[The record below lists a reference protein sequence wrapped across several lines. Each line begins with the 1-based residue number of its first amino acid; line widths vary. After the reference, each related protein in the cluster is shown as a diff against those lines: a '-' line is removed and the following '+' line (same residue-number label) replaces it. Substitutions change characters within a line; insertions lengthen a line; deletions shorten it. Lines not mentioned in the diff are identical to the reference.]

1 MSSLLLIIIDWEMK
15 KNISLFVFCLISIF
29 ASAQNNVVDEVV
41 WVVGDDAILRSD
53 VERVRNAYGHSISG
67 NPYCTVPEQLAVQKL
82 FLHQAELDS
91 ITVGD
96 SEVTQYVE
104 DDINRQVMRAGSKEK
119 LEEYIRMPL
128 TQLREELFEQFRNE
142 LLTRQVKANLTKD
155 IKVTPAEVRRYYKDL
170 PEDSLPFIP
179 TQVEVQI
186 LVQHPRIART
196 EIERV
201 KEQLR
206 GWAERVTSGTT
217 SFSALARM
225 FSQDEGSARQG
236 GEMDYYGKAD
246 LDPAFANVAF
256 SLTDPRKVSKVVQSE
271 YGFHII
277 QLIDKR
283 GDKVK
288 VRHILRRPEVESGDI
303 KVCLERLDSISA
315 DIKDGKFSFEVGAQ
329 EISDDKDTRN
339 NHGIMVNTKM
349 DTRERTTRFEMG
361 ELPGEIARV
370 VANMDVDEISAP
382 FTMIDKR
389 GREVCAIVKLKN
401 RIPAHRAS
409 ITEDFQILKGTVE
422 EKKKDEFIK
431 KWIQEKQKSTY
442 IRIKEGWGECDF
454 IYPGWVKY

>member
-1 MSSLLLIIIDWEMK
+1 MAFATMMS
-15 KNISLFVFCLISIF
+15 FVAYSQSDI
-29 ASAQNNVVDEVV
+29 VDEVV
-41 WVVGDDAILRSD
+41 WVVGDQAILRSD
-53 VERVRNAYGHSISG
+53 IERVRNDFGSTIKG
-67 NPYCTVPEQLAVQKL
+67 NPYCVIPEQLAVQKL

-91 ITVGD
+91 ITVSDGD
-96 SEVTQYVE
+96 VSQYVE
-104 DDINRQVMRAGSKEK
+104 DDINRKVMMAGSKEK
-119 LEEYIRMPL
+119 LEEYMRMPMS
-128 TQLREELFEQFRNE
+128 QIREALFEQYRNE
-142 LLTRQVKANLTKD
+142 LITRQVRNSLTQD
-155 IKVTPAEVRRYYKDL
+155 IKVTPAEVRRHYKNM

-186 LVQHPRIART
+186 LVQHPRISRE

-236 GEMDYYGKAD
+236 GDLDYFGKAD
-246 LDPAFANVAF
+246 MDPAFSNVAF

-283 GDKVK
+283 GDKIRA
-288 VRHILRRPEVESGDI
+288 RHILRRPEVDSKDVEA
-303 KVCLERLDSISA
+303 CLARLDSISA
-315 DIKDGKFSFEVGAQ
+315 DIKEGKFTFDIGAQ

-339 NHGIMVNTKM
+339 NRGIMVNTKEG
-349 DTRERTTRFEMG
+349 TGERTTRFEMG
-361 ELPGEIARV
+361 ELPGEVAKV
-370 VANMDVDEISAP
+370 VNDMEIGEISQP

-409 ITEDFQILKGTVE
+409 ITEDFQILKGAVE
-422 EKKKDEFIK
+422 ALKRDEFIQ
-431 KWIQEKQKSTY
+431 KWIREKQKSTY
-442 IRIKEGWGECDF
+442 VRIKQGWGECEF
-454 IYPGWVKY
+454 VYPGWVR